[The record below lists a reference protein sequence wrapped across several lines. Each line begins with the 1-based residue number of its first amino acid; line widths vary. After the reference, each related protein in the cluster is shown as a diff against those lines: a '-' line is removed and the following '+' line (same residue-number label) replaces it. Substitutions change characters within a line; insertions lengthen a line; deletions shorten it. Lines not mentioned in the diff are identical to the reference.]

1 MLELDFAKSVSSFRE
16 RTSNIVISSSEFRS
30 CCKTQEIAL
39 CLHKHVN
46 GVICSQFFQCIVIK
60 LHRLWKMLYCETKMF
75 SLKSVA
81 TSLTDNNY
89 FKYCQITCQL
99 LHHVCFC
106 YNNGL
111 NDAKIFLLKI
121 GLYHLECWYTW
132 NNTTVTVSQY
142 KNVLWIQLEFLFSE
156 NI

>member
-99 LHHVCFC
+99 SHHM
-106 YNNGL
+106 
-111 NDAKIFLLKI
+111 FLLQQRI
-121 GLYHLECWYTW
+121 EWC
-132 NNTTVTVSQY
+132 
-142 KNVLWIQLEFLFSE
+142 KNIFIKNRVISPWVLIYVK
-156 NI
+156 